1 MIGRPILAAALLLST
16 VSVASAGEG
25 GGLNP
30 ASDAAPRLSRADRAA
45 IVDEL
50 VERLRA
56 DPEILVET
64 LLRYRQADKAD
75 AGLGLV
81 PADAPTEGRAD
92 AATMVVEFVDYA
104 CEPCRDTGRVLD
116 GMARSGEI
124 RLVHRDLP
132 FGAEGVELAASALDA
147 HKQAGRYAAVRADLI
162 AGRTPPSAAV
172 GNRPFALSVMK
183 RARADAARLGIRSLP
198 ALAVVRDGRMEVLS
212 GEVGRDAILAAAK
225 RLAGES

>member
-1 MIGRPILAAALLLST
+1 MIGRSVLAAALL
-16 VSVASAGEG
+16 VSSVCSGSAGEG

-30 ASDAAPRLSRADRAA
+30 ASDAAPRLSRADRSA

-81 PADAPTEGRAD
+81 PADAPTDGRAD
-92 AATMVVEFVDYA
+92 AATTVVEFVDYA
-104 CEPCRDTGRVLD
+104 CEPCRNTGRILD
-116 GMARSGEI
+116 AMARSGEI
-124 RLVHRDLP
+124 RVVHRDLP
-132 FGAEGVELAASALDA
+132 FGGDGVELAVSALDA
-147 HKQAGRYAAVRADLI
+147 HKRAGRYAEVRGALL
-162 AGRTPPSAAV
+162 AGRTPAPEAV
-172 GNRPFALSVMK
+172 ENRPFALAVMK

-198 ALAVVRDGRMEVLS
+198 AIAVLREGRMELLN
-212 GEVGRDAILAAAK
+212 GETGRDAILAASK
-225 RLAGES
+225 RLAGQG